1 MSLKID
7 FHIQLYMEDGMA
19 GVEGVGE
26 EGVVQWWQ
34 CSQITITS
42 AAPAAACALSA
53 TGRP

>member
-1 MSLKID
+1 MTWRTGWWGWW
-7 FHIQLYMEDGMA
+7 E
-19 GVEGVGE
+19 VGE
-26 EGVVQWWQ
+26 VGEVGEGGEVGEVQWWH